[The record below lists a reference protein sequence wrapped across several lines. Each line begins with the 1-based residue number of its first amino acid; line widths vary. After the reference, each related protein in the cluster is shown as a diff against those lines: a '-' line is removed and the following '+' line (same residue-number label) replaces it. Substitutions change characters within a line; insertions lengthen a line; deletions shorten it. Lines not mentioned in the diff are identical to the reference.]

1 MGGGLAVLHNIPLIS
16 NIVTTDPRHEYIDPF
31 KTFSS
36 KQNLQQALIS
46 WSNFS
51 VDVSGK
57 GEKHTEQL

>member
-51 VDVSGK
+51 VVVSGK
-57 GEKHTEQL
+57 G